1 LPTWKH
7 PRGRQDGKRNMNEL
21 RLDSRNAKPY
31 STTLL
36 AFVAVIAL
44 GLAGCDKLKARDLLH
59 QGTQAY
65 AAGQTD
71 AAIEDFKKAM
81 ALDPDLLTA
90 QLYLATAYQGQYV
103 PGAPSDDNMKMA
115 NQALTEYKSV
125 LDKDPNNISALDG
138 VGSLLFAMANPP
150 FSADKLQESK
160 TYWEKHI
167 AAKPEDPEPYYWM
180 GLIDWTLAYHAN
192 AMLRSEYNHANV
204 KKQVH
209 DDQPLPSDLR
219 DKFSAEEAPTVDD
232 GIANIQKAI
241 QRRADYDDAMV
252 YLNLI
257 YRQKA
262 DMTANQADRDALLK
276 QADDLVEQVKQIKQ
290 KKGSA
295 QPSS

>member
-1 LPTWKH
+1 
-7 PRGRQDGKRNMNEL
+7 M
-21 RLDSRNAKPY
+21 
-31 STTLL
+31 L
-36 AFVAVIAL
+36 ALVAVAAL
-44 GLAGCDKLKARDLLH
+44 GLGGCDKLKARDLLH

-71 AAIEDFKKAM
+71 AAIEDFKKAK
-81 ALDPDLLTA
+81 ALDPGLQTA
-90 QLYLATAYQGQYV
+90 QLYLATAYQSQYV

-115 NQALTEYKSV
+115 NQALTEYKAV
-125 LDKDPNNISALDG
+125 LDQDPNNLSALDG

-150 FSADKLQESK
+150 FSADKLEESK
-160 TYWEKHI
+160 TYWQRHI
-167 AAKPEDPEPYYWM
+167 AAKPDDPEPYYWM

-209 DDQPLPSDLR
+209 DDQPLPPDLR
-219 DKFSAEEAPTVDD
+219 DKFSGQNAATVAE
-232 GIANIQKAI
+232 GIDMVQKAI

-262 DMTANQADRDALLK
+262 DMTADPAERDALLK
-276 QADDLVEQVKQIKQ
+276 QADQLVEQVKQIKQ
-290 KKGSA
+290 RKGSS